1 MEVKSVGTTRLF
13 VTTPVENKDDFDE
26 KLERSYQFLQS
37 TVAGLSDKDA
47 HEALNKALLKEKGY
61 EDVSLGLLVII
72 LTEPHNAAKAYRDL
86 TLITRDGFGL
96 IVNHL
101 SQLVLDR
108 YLKFNDVVKQQLLW
122 LIREMIK
129 NSVSNVD
136 NLVWNLMRHA
146 AGGDVS
152 PRNITL
158 IESLLDVFLEY
169 KSWLEKFPLLIASVV
184 YTYLRLIEDHN
195 APYLASLRQKEVNF
209 LISMLREHFHECLV
223 IGRDLVRLLQNVAR
237 IPEFEQLW
245 KDILLS
251 PKSLCP
257 TFTGILQLL
266 QNRTSRRFLQSRLTP
281 EMERKLVFLTSQV
294 RFGNHKRYQDWF
306 QRQYLATPESQSLR
320 CDIIRFIVGV
330 IHPTNE
336 LLCSDIIPRWAVIG
350 WLLTTCTSSVAVSN
364 AKLALFYDWLFF
376 DSEKDNI
383 MNIEPAILVMHHSMR
398 SHPVVSATLLD
409 FLCRIIPH
417 FYPPLTEKVRNGIF
431 TSLRQILDK
440 RVLPSLLPLFDNSKL
455 DRELRNMV
463 RETFKEFCNSTP
475 LESSS
480 KDDFNAPHT
489 PKYEEEA
496 VPTLNNHILD
506 NEPAFSD
513 DEEETSLMINA
524 NLEDDTDD
532 DDIPLSKVRLKEKS
546 DKSDD
551 SFIEGPVGELLQK
564 LQQETD
570 PEERCD
576 LMEKMIDQ
584 LVELDDDDDL
594 LPAIAKTFVNCVKD
608 DVKGEIFPDVMTQ
621 ENLMDSIRSPLF
633 VLFKTLYNFNKD
645 EPGKDVL
652 YQLIA
657 EMHNDLPSL
666 GYLILYFL
674 KVQIRTENKKEDHT
688 KASALK
694 ISVYKEFC
702 QSIDKKI
709 DLCIYDDLYGC
720 HMTDTKLMMWIVPDI
735 YRDFKQQTLNNAQ
748 VLRVILSAI
757 DSRQLQT
764 LVDKVLQG
772 HLVMFKAESLTS
784 LLKTSLTW
792 ESIEQ
797 FFLWQLVNA
806 HDISIDTVLPLV
818 TELDYEQHPEAL
830 MAITLMLKQEKPN
843 ADYVKCLFSRDICE
857 NGDLFVFTMIK
868 YWCDEYIDKVAELI
882 SSLLSTR
889 YPSTSPNKRKR
900 PAGGSK
906 TLSTTVPSADQVLGH
921 LEKLRI
927 ICEKHDCMA
936 IYTLDS
942 MQRALNIAQNNSTD
956 SQRKQF
962 SELFALMEE
971 EEEVSSSTKQ
981 RTQGRGRK
989 PAAANKAAAAA
1000 AAAQAAAQAASATTK
1015 RQAAAKDRDREVVS
1029 DTSEDSSEEEE
1040 IVKPKQ
1046 AKKRKKV
1053 MSDSD

>member
-1 MEVKSVGTTRLF
+1 MEVIPTGTSRLF
-13 VTTPVENKDDFDE
+13 FISSVENKDDLEE

-37 TVAGLSDKDA
+37 TTAGLSDKDA

-61 EDVSLGLLVII
+61 EEVSFGLLVTI
-72 LTEPHNAAKAYRDL
+72 LTEPQNATKSYRDL

-96 IVNHL
+96 IVTNL

-108 YLKFNDVVKQQLLW
+108 YLRFNDVVKQQLIW
-122 LIREMIK
+122 LLREMIK
-129 NSVSNVD
+129 NAVSNVD

-152 PRNITL
+152 SKNITL
-158 IESLLDVFLEY
+158 IESLLDVFIEY
-169 KSWLEKFPLLIASVV
+169 RTWLEKFPLLIASVV

-195 APYLASLRQKEVNF
+195 APYLVNLRQKEVNF
-209 LISMLREHFHECLV
+209 LISIMRDHFHECLV

-251 PKSLCP
+251 PKTLCSS
-257 TFTGILQLL
+257 FNGILQLL

-398 SHPVVSATLLD
+398 SHPAVSATLLD
-409 FLCRIIPH
+409 FLCRIITN
-417 FYPPLTEKVRNGIF
+417 FYPPLGDKVRAGIF

-463 RETFKEFCNSTP
+463 QETFREFCNTIPS
-475 LESSS
+475 ESSS
-480 KDDFNAPHT
+480 KDIPSVQNSV
-489 PKYEEEA
+489 KYDDSDHIETRIA
-496 VPTLNNHILD
+496 AALNNHILD

-513 DEEETSLMINA
+513 DEEEPGLRINP
-524 NLEDDTDD
+524 LEYDTDD

-551 SFIEGPVGELLQK
+551 SLIEGPIGETLVK
-564 LQQETD
+564 LQNESNA
-570 PEERCD
+570 EE
-576 LMEKMIDQ
+576 K
-584 LVELDDDDDL
+584 VELTEKLIEQLIDLEEDDEN
-594 LPAIAKTFVNCVKD
+594 LPAIAKSLVNCVKD
-608 DVKGEIFPDVMTQ
+608 DIKGEIFPEVLTE
-621 ENLMDSIRSPLF
+621 ENLLESINLPLF
-633 VLFKTLYNFNKD
+633 ILFKTLYEFNKD
-645 EPGKDVL
+645 EIGKDVL
-652 YQLIA
+652 YKVVA
-657 EMHNDLPSL
+657 EMYNDLSNL
-666 GYLILYFL
+666 GYLLLYYL
-674 KVQIRTENKKEDHT
+674 KVKKWMENKKEDHSI
-688 KASALK
+688 ASALK
-694 ISVYKEFC
+694 ISVYKDFC

-709 DLCIYDDLYGC
+709 DICIYDDLYAC
-720 HMTDTKLMMWIVPDI
+720 HITDTKLMIWIVPDL

-748 VLRVILSAI
+748 VLRVIISAV

-764 LVDKVLQG
+764 LTGKVLQG
-772 HLVMFKAESLTS
+772 HLVMFKSENILS
-784 LLKTSLTW
+784 LLKISLSW

-806 HDISIDTVLPLV
+806 HDISIDTVLPMI
-818 TELDYEQHPEAL
+818 TELDYEQHSEAL
-830 MAITLMLKQEKPN
+830 MAVTLMLKQEKPN
-843 ADYVKCLFSRDICE
+843 ADYIKYLFCRDICDH
-857 NGDLFVFTMIK
+857 GDLFVFTIIK

-900 PAGGSK
+900 SSSNK
-906 TLSTTVPSADQVLGH
+906 TLSATVPSADQVLGH

-942 MQRALNIAQNNSTD
+942 MQRALSIAHNNSND

-962 SELFALMEE
+962 SDLFALMEE
-971 EEEVSSSTKQ
+971 EEEISSTK
-981 RTQGRGRK
+981 RSQGRGRK
-989 PAAANKAAAAA
+989 PANKNVNVN
-1000 AAAQAAAQAASATTK
+1000 K
-1015 RQAAAKDRDREVVS
+1015 RQTVREIS
-1029 DTSEDSSEEEE
+1029 DSSEESSEEEE

>member
-1 MEVKSVGTTRLF
+1 MEVKSTGTSRLF
-13 VTTPVENKDDFDE
+13 LTSPVENKDELEE
-26 KLERSYQFLQS
+26 KLERSYQFLQG
-37 TVAGLSDKDA
+37 TIAGLSDKDA

-61 EDVSLGLLVII
+61 EEVSFGLLVTI
-72 LTEPHNAAKAYRDL
+72 LTEPHNAAKCYRDL

-96 IVNHL
+96 ILTNL

-108 YLKFNDVVKQQLLW
+108 YLRFNDVVKQQLVW
-122 LIREMIK
+122 LLREMIK
-129 NSVSNVD
+129 NAVSNVD

-146 AGGDVS
+146 AGGDIS
-152 PRNITL
+152 PKNITL
-158 IESLLDVFLEY
+158 VESLLDVFVEY
-169 KSWLEKFPLLIASVV
+169 KGWLEKFPLLIASVV
-184 YTYLRLIEDHN
+184 YTYLRLIEDHH
-195 APYLASLRQKEVNF
+195 APYLANLKQKEVNF
-209 LISMLREHFHECLV
+209 LIGIMREHFHECTV

-245 KDILLS
+245 KDLLLN
-251 PKSLCP
+251 PKSLSP
-257 TFTGILQLL
+257 GFTGVLQLL
-266 QNRTSRRFLQSRLTP
+266 QTRTSRRFLQSRLTP

-398 SHPVVSATLLD
+398 SHPAVSATLLD
-409 FLCRIIPH
+409 FLCRIIPN
-417 FYPPLTEKVRNGIF
+417 FYPPLTEKVRAGIF

-463 RETFKEFCNSTP
+463 RETFKEFCNAMP

-480 KDDFNAPHT
+480 KDEFNIAQST
-489 PKYEEEA
+489 KYDDVDTA
-496 VPTLNNHILD
+496 DNRIAALINNHILD

-513 DEEETSLMINA
+513 DEDEPVLQISA
-524 NLEDDTDD
+524 SLEDDTDD

-551 SFIEGPVGELLQK
+551 SLIEGPIGETLQK

-570 PEERCD
+570 PEERY
-576 LMEKMIDQ
+576 EIAER
-584 LVELDDDDDL
+584 LVELIMDMDEDDENI
-594 LPAIAKTFVNCVKD
+594 PIVAKAFSNCVRD
-608 DVKGEIFPDVMTQ
+608 DIKGEIFPGDLTQ
-621 ENLMDSIRSPLF
+621 ENLLDSIKTPLYA
-633 VLFKTLYNFNKD
+633 VFKSLYGFNKQD
-645 EPGKDVL
+645 EVGKDVL
-652 YQLIA
+652 YRFVA
-657 EMHNDLPSL
+657 DMHNDLPNL

-694 ISVYKEFC
+694 ISVYKDFC

-709 DLCIYDDLYGC
+709 DICIYDDLYAC
-720 HMTDTKLMMWIVPDI
+720 HMSDTKLMMWIVPDL

-748 VLRVILSAI
+748 VLRVIISAI

-764 LVDKVLQG
+764 LVGKVLQG
-772 HLVMFKAESLTS
+772 HLVMFKPENLQQ
-784 LLKTSLTW
+784 LLKISLSW

-806 HDISIDTVLPLV
+806 HDVSIDTVLPLV
-818 TELDYEQHPEAL
+818 TELDYEQHSEAL
-830 MAITLMLKQEKPN
+830 MAVTLMLKQEKPN
-843 ADYVKCLFSRDICE
+843 ADYIKHLFSRDICD
-857 NGDLFVFTMIK
+857 NGDLFVFTIIK

-900 PAGGSK
+900 SAGK
-906 TLSTTVPSADQVLGH
+906 TLSATVPSADQVLGH

-942 MQRALNIAQNNSTD
+942 MQRALSIAQNNSND
-956 SQRKQF
+956 SQRRQF

-971 EEEVSSSTKQ
+971 EEELSSATKS
-981 RTQGRGRK
+981 RSQGRGRK
-989 PAAANKAAAAA
+989 PG
-1000 AAAQAAAQAASATTK
+1000 
-1015 RQAAAKDRDREVVS
+1015 E
-1029 DTSEDSSEEEE
+1029 
-1040 IVKPKQ
+1040 
-1046 AKKRKKV
+1046 
-1053 MSDSD
+1053 